1 MKSPTLDQVN
11 HIVISNRN
19 HAKVGAKMIRIS
31 NQDLETAEN
40 LLLDGDVVAIP
51 TETVYGL
58 AALISN
64 ENAIRKV
71 FQLKKRPFFDP
82 LIVHVSNLKQ
92 AKELTTSWSPLTDFI
107 ARSFWPGA
115 LTIVLPKAASVSSLI
130 TSGLETV
137 AIRYPDHEMALAVIN
152 KVGPLAAPSANK
164 FGKTSP
170 TQAHHV
176 RDEFKDEKL
185 FVLDGGPCLIGIES
199 TVIEIGPDDD
209 TISILR
215 PGGVSH
221 QDFIETLKKWSHP
234 VEIKRRSSSRKSPGH
249 LEHHYM
255 PELPLF
261 LIFEGEEIR
270 EQIKVFDAKLKQ
282 GFELKLSADPTQAA
296 RELYAH
302 LRIAKKNEYDFIY
315 YSARAAQFTN
325 SDWDAILDRMNR
337 ASLNKSEQVK
347 HHLKTAD

>member
-1 MKSPTLDQVN
+1 M
-11 HIVISNRN
+11 ISITER
-19 HAKVGAKMIRIS
+19 AKLAANMIRIS

-40 LLLDGDVVAIP
+40 LLLNGDVVAIP

-58 AALISN
+58 AASISQ

-82 LIVHVSNLKQ
+82 LIVHVANLKQ
-92 AKELTTSWSPLTDFI
+92 AKELTSSWSPLTDFI

-115 LTIVLPKAASVSSLI
+115 LTLVLPKAASVSSLI

-137 AIRYPDHEMALAVIN
+137 AVRYPDHDMALQIIK

-176 RDEFKDEKL
+176 REEFKTEKI
-185 FVLDGGPCLIGIES
+185 FVLDGGACDIGIES
-199 TVIEIGPDDD
+199 TVIEINANDSV
-209 TISILR
+209 ISILR

-221 QDFIETLKKWSHP
+221 FDLVETLKKWSQP
-234 VEIKRRSSSRKSPGH
+234 VEVKRSASQKSPGH

-255 PELPLF
+255 PDLPFF
-261 LIFEGEEIR
+261 LIFEGENIHDQL
-270 EQIKVFDAKLKQ
+270 QIFAAKAGPQ
-282 GFELKLSADPTQAA
+282 MSRGFELKLSNEPAQAA
-296 RELYAH
+296 RELYSQ
-302 LRIAKKNEYDFIY
+302 LRVAKVGEFDFIY
-315 YSARAAQFTN
+315 YTVSAEQFRN
-325 SDWDAILDRMNR
+325 SDWDAILDRISR
-337 ASLNKSEQVK
+337 ASLRMSDQIMRR
-347 HHLKTAD
+347 LKRVD